1 MKKEML
7 RAIEEAKT
15 LDEAILDLYKLAV
28 PDFDARTT
36 VKPPAAS
43 YATNLALING
53 LKNKFGAKAHVA
65 MMWVNYRFST
75 QDNLPDWTF
84 QIRG

>member
-36 VKPPAAS
+36 VKPPKAS
-43 YATNLALING
+43 Y
-53 LKNKFGAKAHVA
+53 
-65 MMWVNYRFST
+65 
-75 QDNLPDWTF
+75 DLPGTDQRLQKQIWTK
-84 QIRG
+84 